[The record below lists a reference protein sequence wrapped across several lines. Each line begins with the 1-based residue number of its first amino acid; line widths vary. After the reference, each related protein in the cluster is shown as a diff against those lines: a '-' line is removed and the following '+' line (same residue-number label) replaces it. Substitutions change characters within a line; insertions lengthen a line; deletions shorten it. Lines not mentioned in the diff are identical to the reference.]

1 MNTEIN
7 CIKEMCAVMEKTSII
22 ALNKIT
28 NQLAFNSKKQAIKN
42 KLLAPYIN
50 QDITLE
56 KQLMNKADTNKHF
69 QYDLLKKELDK
80 INSATLTPKETAQL
94 LNVDVRTIRKHLKS
108 GTLKGMRVS
117 ERCWRI
123 AKDDILTYFKTTTA

>member
-1 MNTEIN
+1 MRNEMKDSKEI
-7 CIKEMCAVMEKTSII
+7 
-22 ALNKIT
+22 
-28 NQLAFNSKKQAIKN
+28 
-42 KLLAPYIN
+42 
-50 QDITLE
+50 D
-56 KQLMNKADTNKHF
+56 MNKVFKGSRHLF
-69 QYDLLKKELDK
+69 YDDGISNYFSLERTIRDSMQKIPRLSQTPHDMLKKELDK
-80 INSATLTPKETAQL
+80 ISSATLTPKETAQL